1 MFRVPW
7 SVVRGPWS
15 VTVTVFSVILAPM
28 NIHPRSQRLETEN
41 AFKVLARAQELE
53 AGGRDIVH
61 LEIGQ
66 PDFPTPEHIR
76 EAAIQAIRDG
86 KTGYVPAPGIPPLRE
101 AIAADAG
108 RRRGLEF
115 SAEQV
120 IVTPGAKPIMLYTI
134 QSLVGEGDEVIY
146 PDPGFPMYRSLI
158 AHSGARAV
166 PLPIREAKDFRFDAD
181 EFRSLLSDRTR
192 LVILNSPQNPTGG
205 VFTLEDLE
213 VVAAAARE
221 RDFAILSD
229 EIYINIL
236 YEGTH
241 TSIAALPGMQERT
254 IILDGLSK
262 SYAMTGW
269 RLGYGIVPLELAETF
284 ELYNVNI
291 VSCAAN
297 FNQWGGLAAITG
309 PQDATAAMVAE
320 FKRRRDFLVDGL
332 NQLPGVGC
340 VRPAGACYAFPN
352 IRETGRSAEDLADA
366 LLEEAG
372 VAVLAGTSFGAEG
385 EGYLRLSYAT
395 TIERLAIALERMGE
409 FLAP

>member
-1 MFRVPW
+1 
-7 SVVRGPWS
+7 
-15 VTVTVFSVILAPM
+15 M
-28 NIHPRSQRLETEN
+28 NMHPRSQRLETEN

-158 AHSGARAV
+158 AHSGARGV

-241 TSIAALPGMQERT
+241 TSIATLPGMLERT

-262 SYAMTGW
+262 SYSMTGW

-340 VRPAGACYAFPN
+340 VRPAGAFYAFPN
-352 IRETGRSAEDLADA
+352 IRETGRSAEELADA
-366 LLEEAG
+366 LLEDAG

-395 TIERLAIALERMGE
+395 TIERLELALERMGE

>member
-1 MFRVPW
+1 MK
-7 SVVRGPWS
+7 
-15 VTVTVFSVILAPM
+15 
-28 NIHPRSQRLETEN
+28 IHPRSTRLETEN

-53 AGGRDIVH
+53 AEGRDIVH

-158 AHSGARAV
+158 AHSGARGV
-166 PLPIREAKDFRFDAD
+166 PLPIREAKNFRFDAD

-241 TSIAALPGMQERT
+241 TSIATLPGMLERT

-262 SYAMTGW
+262 SYSMTGW

-340 VRPAGACYAFPN
+340 VRPAGAFYAFPN
-352 IRETGRSAEDLADA
+352 IRETGRSAEELADA

-395 TIERLAIALERMGE
+395 TIERLGIALERMGE
-409 FLAP
+409 FLGR